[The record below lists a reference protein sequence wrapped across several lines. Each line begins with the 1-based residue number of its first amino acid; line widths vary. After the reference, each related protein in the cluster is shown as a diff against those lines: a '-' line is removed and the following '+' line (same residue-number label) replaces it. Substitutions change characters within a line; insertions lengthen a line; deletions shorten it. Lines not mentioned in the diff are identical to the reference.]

1 VDVDW
6 TIVEVV
12 IGLSFLFFLLSV
24 VTSAVNEAVAGILKL
39 RAKTLENGIIN
50 LITGSTRPAHG
61 EIATQI
67 YSHAL
72 IQGYRKDGSKPSYL
86 ASHSFRNALLD
97 VTDLLELTSDPPTDS
112 VQLQNVQQQVETA
125 IGQIPDEH
133 LRQTLMAIWHS
144 VHHDVAEFR
153 GGVDR
158 WFDTGMER
166 VSGWYKRRTQVILF
180 GLGLV
185 TAVVVN
191 ANTLTAADR
200 LWKADGV
207 REGLVAQVEH
217 QADDTDGVDA
227 LNELESLQFPVGWEQ
242 SNRPNGVDGWTVAF
256 AGWLLTGFAITL
268 GAPFWFDVLG
278 KVSNLRAAGR
288 RPDSALPPSPS
299 ATDVSAVRLTVA
311 TDPST
316 GPTSP

>member
-24 VTSAVNEAVAGILKL
+24 VTSAENEAVAGIFKL
-39 RAKTLENGIIN
+39 RAKTLEKGIIN
-50 LITGSTRPAHG
+50 LITGSTHPPHG
-61 EIATQI
+61 AIASQI
-67 YSHAL
+67 YDHAL
-72 IQGYRKDGSKPSYL
+72 IQGYSKDGSKPSYL

-97 VTDLLELTSDPPTDS
+97 VTDLLEITSDPPEDP
-112 VQLQNVQQQVETA
+112 VQLQNIQQQVEAA
-125 IGQIPDEH
+125 IGQIPNEH
-133 LRQTLMAIWHS
+133 LRQTLLAIWHS
-144 VHHDVAEFR
+144 VDHDVVEFR
-153 GGVDR
+153 SGIDR

-166 VSGWYKRRTQVILF
+166 VSGWYKRRAQVILF

-207 REGLVAQVEH
+207 REGLVAQVAH
-217 QADDTDGVDA
+217 QQDDTDGVDA
-227 LNELESLQFPVGWEQ
+227 LDELQSLQFPVGWEQ
-242 SNRPNGVDGWTVAF
+242 SNRPNGVDGWSVAF

-288 RPDSALPPSPS
+288 RPDSSLPPSPS

-316 GPTSP
+316 RSTSP

>member
-1 VDVDW
+1 VDVDL

-24 VTSAVNEAVAGILKL
+24 VTSAVNEGVAGIFKL
-39 RAKTLENGIIN
+39 RAKTLEKGIIN
-50 LITGSTRPAHG
+50 LITGSTHPPHG
-61 EIATQI
+61 EIASQI
-67 YSHAL
+67 YDHAL
-72 IQGYRKDGSKPSYL
+72 IRGYGKDGSKPSYL

-97 VTDLLELTSDPPTDS
+97 VTDLLEITSDPPKDPA
-112 VQLQNVQQQVETA
+112 QLLNVQQQVEAA
-125 IGQIPDEH
+125 IGQIPNEH
-133 LRQTLMAIWHS
+133 LRTTLLAIWHS
-144 VHHDVAEFR
+144 VDHDVVEFR
-153 GGVDR
+153 AGVDR

-166 VSGWYKRRTQVILF
+166 VSGWYKRRVQVILF

-207 REGLVAQVEH
+207 REGLVAQVAH
-217 QADDTDGVDA
+217 QQDDTDGVDA
-227 LNELESLQFPVGWEQ
+227 LDELQSLQFFVGWEQ
-242 SNRPNGVDGWTVAF
+242 SNRPNGVDGWTGAV

-299 ATDVSAVRLTVA
+299 ATDVSAVRLTIA

-316 GPTSP
+316 RSTSP